1 MCIYSMSKGRQLQEM
16 LGNLGQRLRSFDD
29 QYAQRVREAVIPSN
43 PDGSM
48 MSVGRGMAG
57 SVMGAPL
64 THGLADVSQDPR
76 MVNQVLKYAVPATS
90 ATVRY
95 GIPAAG
101 LTAAGMQL
109 AQLTGGL
116 YDYASEQP
124 LLGQM

>member
-48 MSVGRGMAG
+48 MSVARGMAG
-57 SVMGAPL
+57 GVIGAPL

-76 MVNQVLKYAVPATS
+76 IVNQVLKYAVPATS

-109 AQLTGGL
+109 AELTNGM
-116 YDYASEQP
+116 YEYASDKP
-124 LLGQM
+124 VLGQL

>member
-29 QYAQRVREAVIPSN
+29 QYAQRVENAIAVNN
-43 PDGSM
+43 PDGKP
-48 MSVGRGMAG
+48 MSTVRNTVAP
-57 SVMGAPL
+57 VIGAPL
-64 THGLADVSQDPR
+64 TYGLPVIDRPGGPTLIDRAAQ
-76 MVNQVLKYAVPATS
+76 LAIPASS

-95 GIPAAG
+95 VIPAAG

-109 AQLTGGL
+109 AQLTNGM

-124 LLGQM
+124 LL

>member
-1 MCIYSMSKGRQLQEM
+1 MSKGRQLQEM
-16 LGNLGQRLRSFDD
+16 LGNLGQRIRSFDD

-48 MSVGRGMAG
+48 MSVGRGMTGLVVG
-57 SVMGAPL
+57 SPL
-64 THGLADVSQDPR
+64 TRGLPDIGNDPR
-76 MVNQVLKYAVPATS
+76 MIDRMAQLAIPAAS

-124 LLGQM
+124 VLGQL

>member
-1 MCIYSMSKGRQLQEM
+1 MCINSMSKAGQLQEM

-29 QYAQRVREAVIPSN
+29 QYAHRVREAVIPSN

-57 SVMGAPL
+57 LIVGSPL
-64 THGLADVSQDPR
+64 TRGLPDIGNDPR
-76 MVNQVLKYAVPATS
+76 MIDRMAQLAIPATS

-109 AQLTGGL
+109 AELTGGL
-116 YDYASEQP
+116 YDYASDKP
-124 LLGQM
+124 VLGQI